1 MWFQRGNPETDGFVK
16 YFYTGWQHRIIG
28 ATSEINACPELA
40 PIADKYDEWVRGVGY
55 PQANHYIVTRYVDG
69 DHHIGWHYD
78 KPKSIQAG
86 SLITVVK
93 IGAHGRPFQLR
104 DRVFLEKQPGEDE
117 KGFKKRS
124 DKAQAIEKPFFDQTL
139 APGTAVIMTLEANL
153 LTQHGVPAVDE
164 AGPSGSL
171 VFRTITERVAYHRL
185 KRESTSTARVAKR
198 SRIQNESARPRV
210 GQ

>member
-1 MWFQRGNPETDGFVK
+1 MGTRC
-16 YFYTGWQHRIIG
+16 R
-28 ATSEINACPELA
+28 
-40 PIADKYDEWVRGVGY
+40 Y